1 MPDRVRVEI
10 GFDGGQGIAAL
21 VSLEQAE
28 ELEQALA
35 AGSDGVIKLDA
46 EDGHYTVALH
56 RVVFV
61 RRFARESRVGFG
73 GVEPPGATRVA

>member
-1 MPDRVRVEI
+1 MAERVRVEI

-21 VSLEQAE
+21 VAVQQAE

-35 AGSDGVIKLDA
+35 AGSDGVFTLEA
-46 EDGHYTVALH
+46 EDGHYAVSLR

-73 GVEPPGATRVA
+73 GIEPPGATRVA

>member
-1 MPDRVRVEI
+1 MTERVRIEI

-21 VSLEQAE
+21 VSVPEAE

-35 AGSDGVIKLDA
+35 SGADGVYTLEA
-46 EDGHYTVALH
+46 EDGHYAVSLR

-61 RRFARESRVGFG
+61 RRYARESRVGFG
-73 GVEPPGATRVA
+73 EPDPPDATRAA